1 MKHRKA
7 FTLVELL
14 VVIAI
19 IGILIALL
27 LPAVQ
32 AAREAARRTSCT
44 NNLKQIGLA
53 LHNFH
58 DSRKQ
63 FPAGDPQK
71 VCPTFPSVAA
81 FLYRWSSLAMIT
93 PYMEQYNVYSALNL
107 DVPLYTYSGSNSGP
121 GYDVHADNQ
130 KTVSLVISLFLCP
143 SDSEQKVDELYGPT
157 SYMACWGSGVPP
169 YTLHT
174 TNTTDGIFYVNS
186 ETRFADITDGTTNT
200 AMYSEST
207 LWPGG
212 TTAATTLTA
221 QNMGDLMVSLRS
233 LPLEEARCS
242 TIGSSVQT
250 SRNGRWADGWA
261 RYSGYD
267 HYLGPNSQVPDC
279 AVVSPMRALW
289 KGARGRHPGGV
300 NFLLCD
306 GSVRFVGETIDIGT
320 WHALGSRNGGEVP
333 GEF

>member
-1 MKHRKA
+1 
-7 FTLVELL
+7 LIELL

-19 IGILIALL
+19 IGVLVALL

-32 AAREAARRTSCT
+32 AAREAARRMSCS

-58 DSRKQ
+58 DTRKQ

-93 PYMEQYNVYSALNL
+93 PYMEQYNVYQSLNL
-107 DVPLYTYSGSNSGP
+107 EVPLYTYSGPQSGP
-121 GYDVHADNQ
+121 GYDVHPDNLQ
-130 KTVSLVISLFLCP
+130 PVSLLMALFLCP
-143 SDSEQKVDELYGPT
+143 SDVGRKVDEAYGST
-157 SYMACWGSGVPP
+157 NYMACWGSGVPP

-174 TNTTDGIFYVNS
+174 TPTTDGVFYVNS
-186 ETRFADITDGTTNT
+186 ETRFADILDGTSNT

-212 TTAATTLTA
+212 TATALTPE
-221 QNMGDLMVSLRS
+221 NMGDVMVSFRS
-233 LPLEEARCS
+233 LPLDEQRCS
-242 TIGSSVQT
+242 TIGNAVQT

-267 HYLGPNSQVPDC
+267 HYLGPNSEVPDC

-289 KGARGRHPGGV
+289 KAARSRHPGGV
-300 NFLLCD
+300 HVVLCD
-306 GSVRFVGETIDIGT
+306 GSVRMVSDTIHIDT
-320 WHALGSRNGGEVP
+320 WHALGSRNGNEVA
-333 GEF
+333 GDF